1 MQFSNK
7 TVAKLLFISMY
18 SSLAHSDELNLN
30 LHQNVNS
37 YSTEANQIG
46 QDAQK
51 LDPGKKPETTD
62 LKIDH
67 YVNLSAPD
75 VSKYADDVN
84 RLKSQAQSISEPDS
98 LDERKTAQEGLKI
111 QDNVASGHLPAGMHQ
126 DSIQTIINTTKKIR
140 ESSQVSEI
148 GQEINKRREQ
158 IQYDD
163 NVQFQAEEVGDGK
176 QSAMRSQSNNIGKLF
191 GNDGI
196 TAADWERKID
206 NNRNKE
212 LSSQTGLTI
221 FASFSMPDYVLEN
234 LLLTAGEKNA
244 RVIFNGLKRGTTNIV
259 ETQAALRQ
267 YISKANLKNEPLIT
281 FDPESFT
288 QYHIKQVPT
297 MINRTET
304 KFSQINGTFNI
315 DYFMKLIKDNPDTDI
330 FPSAG
335 TTYPVEER
343 NLIEELED
351 RSSKYDWEAAKKRA
365 LADTWKNQWMINLP
379 PAVQHKIWY
388 IDPTINVTQDVKDR
402 QGRTLAFAG
411 EKINPL
417 TRFPQ
422 KITMIIFD
430 PMKQRQSDW
439 AVTQYKKV
447 LGSGKV
453 LPMFTQINS
462 ESGWSD
468 LNSLRDRFDGK
479 VFKINKEI
487 IERFHIVATPVLI
500 STEGNNFKVEQFSE
514 GDLLVDGNNQKIIDI
529 RGDDK

>member
-1 MQFSNK
+1 
-7 TVAKLLFISMY
+7 
-18 SSLAHSDELNLN
+18 
-30 LHQNVNS
+30 
-37 YSTEANQIG
+37 
-46 QDAQK
+46 
-51 LDPGKKPETTD
+51 
-62 LKIDH
+62 
-67 YVNLSAPD
+67 
-75 VSKYADDVN
+75 
-84 RLKSQAQSISEPDS
+84 
-98 LDERKTAQEGLKI
+98 
-111 QDNVASGHLPAGMHQ
+111 
-126 DSIQTIINTTKKIR
+126 
-140 ESSQVSEI
+140 
-148 GQEINKRREQ
+148 
-158 IQYDD
+158 
-163 NVQFQAEEVGDGK
+163 
-176 QSAMRSQSNNIGKLF
+176 
-191 GNDGI
+191 
-196 TAADWERKID
+196 
-206 NNRNKE
+206 
-212 LSSQTGLTI
+212 
-221 FASFSMPDYVLEN
+221 
-234 LLLTAGEKNA
+234 
-244 RVIFNGLKRGTTNIV
+244 
-259 ETQAALRQ
+259 
-267 YISKANLKNEPLIT
+267 
-281 FDPESFT
+281 
-288 QYHIKQVPT
+288 
-297 MINRTET
+297 
-304 KFSQINGTFNI
+304 
-315 DYFMKLIKDNPDTDI
+315 MKLIKDNPDTDI

-422 KITMIIFD
+422 KLTMIIFD

-462 ESGWSD
+462 ESGWGD
-468 LNSLRDRFDGK
+468 LNSLRERFDGK

-500 STEGNNFKVEQFSE
+500 STEANNFKVEQFSE
-514 GDLLVDGNNQKIIDI
+514 GDLLADGDNQKIIDI

>member
-7 TVAKLLFISMY
+7 KVAKLLFM
-18 SSLAHSDELNLN
+18 SLFASAVHADDLNVN
-30 LHQNVNS
+30 LHQNGNN
-37 YSTEANQIG
+37 YSSEANLIG
-46 QDAQK
+46 QQAQK
-51 LDPGKKPETTD
+51 MDGNQEAETSGVKIENPE
-62 LKIDH
+62 
-67 YVNLSAPD
+67 NLSAPD

-84 RLKSQAQSISEPDS
+84 RLKSQAQSISTTASYDAN
-98 LDERKTAQEGLKI
+98 KTAQEGVII

-126 DSIQTIINTTKKIR
+126 DSIQTIINATKKIR
-140 ESSQVSEI
+140 EASEVSEI

-158 IQYDD
+158 IQNDD
-163 NVQFQAEEVGDGK
+163 SVQLQAEEIGDAK
-176 QSAMRSQSNNIGKLF
+176 QSSMRAQSNNIGKMF

-196 TAADWERKID
+196 TSADWERKID
-206 NNRNKE
+206 SNRNKE
-212 LSSQTGLTI
+212 LSSETGLTI

-234 LLLTAGEKNA
+234 LLLTASEKNA
-244 RVIFNGLKRGTTNIV
+244 RVVFNGLKRGTTNIV

-267 YISKANLKNEPLIT
+267 YIAKAQLKNEPLIT

-304 KFSQINGTFNI
+304 KYSQISGTFNI

-335 TTYPVEER
+335 TSYPVEER

-388 IDPTINVTQDVKDR
+388 IDPTVNVTQDVKDR

-417 TRFPQ
+417 SRFPQ
-422 KITMIIFD
+422 KLTMIIFD
-430 PMKQRQSDW
+430 PMKQQQSDW
-439 AVTQYKKV
+439 AVSQYKKV

-462 ESGWSD
+462 ESGWDD
-468 LNSLRDRFDGK
+468 LNALRTKFDGK

-487 IERFHIVATPVLI
+487 IDRFHIVATPVLI
-500 STEGNNFKVEQFSE
+500 STVGDNFKVEQFSE
-514 GDLLVDGNNQKIIDI
+514 GDLLVDDNSQRNMDI
-529 RGDDK
+529 GGGAK